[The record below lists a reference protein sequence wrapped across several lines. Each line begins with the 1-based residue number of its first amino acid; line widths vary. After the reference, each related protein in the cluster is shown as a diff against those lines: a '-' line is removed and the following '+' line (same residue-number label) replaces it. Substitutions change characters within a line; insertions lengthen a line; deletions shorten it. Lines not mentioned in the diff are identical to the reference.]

1 MKRGKKIGILIGVFC
16 CISLEAFGVGRYEEQ
31 KEIIKNSDQIILEA
45 AEEGV
50 KKLSWECKTGSFAFH
65 KDEHGAWL
73 YDMDA
78 NFPVDEEKIGKLLEP
93 FREFGV
99 SFVIEEVED
108 WEQYGLDTPVCTI
121 RMETEEEAYEIL
133 LGDYSVMDSERYV
146 SIGDGNAYLTKND
159 PPEQFEIEIQDM
171 IRHDEVPELN
181 GVKQIQFSGE
191 VPGKIIYEEDSPD
204 TYYEADVYF
213 MEQGD
218 GKNLLIPPEWKPGWI
233 P

>member
-50 KKLSWECKTGSFAFH
+50 KKLSWECKAGSFAFH
-65 KDEHGAWL
+65 KDENGAWL

-108 WEQYGLDTPVCTI
+108 
-121 RMETEEEAYEIL
+121 
-133 LGDYSVMDSERYV
+133 
-146 SIGDGNAYLTKND
+146 
-159 PPEQFEIEIQDM
+159 
-171 IRHDEVPELN
+171 
-181 GVKQIQFSGE
+181 
-191 VPGKIIYEEDSPD
+191 
-204 TYYEADVYF
+204 
-213 MEQGD
+213 
-218 GKNLLIPPEWKPGWI
+218 
-233 P
+233 